1 MEQIGSMLSS
11 FTQRKTEEVSRTVAT
26 IHSQLDSSRHA
37 VGSSFAELAT
47 LSASTAGHFQVRLVT
62 YAFLSLLLA
71 VPRCAAGRDQAV
83 GVYMLRCLTVWVLLW
98 SMVHVTQLLAV

>member
-47 LSASTAGHFQVRLVT
+47 LSASTAGHCQVRLPSPPMHC
-62 YAFLSLLLA
+62 YHKKSEAFLSDIFYCWLHQDVRWA
-71 VPRCAAGRDQAV
+71 R
-83 GVYMLRCLTVWVLLW
+83 TELW
-98 SMVHVTQLLAV
+98 ASVS